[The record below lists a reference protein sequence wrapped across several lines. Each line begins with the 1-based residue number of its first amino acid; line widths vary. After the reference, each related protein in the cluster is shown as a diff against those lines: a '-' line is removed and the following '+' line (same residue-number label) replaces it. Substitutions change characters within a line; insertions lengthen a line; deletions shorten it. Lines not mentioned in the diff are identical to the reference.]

1 LRFRRRRRTSG
12 HGRAQSE
19 ASAVDDSDSIRDRHE
34 GTWTRLELIEMDERF
49 RQAMRR
55 GHSGMERHEPER
67 RQGVSATRMQRQ
79 IELTCNFKVPRR
91 NHNP

>member
-1 LRFRRRRRTSG
+1 
-12 HGRAQSE
+12 
-19 ASAVDDSDSIRDRHE
+19 
-34 GTWTRLELIEMDERF
+34 MDERF